1 MTTATARQSVPTVG
15 EVVRRL
21 PGWLR
26 EHVWS
31 AVTGAV
37 VGGVIGYAVNV
48 FLIAVRYGGW
58 RKVPP
63 GAPATSHG
71 NFFQGALFWGLL
83 TTVLFGVFGYW
94 HAVGTTRFLA
104 DLRALPQTLAGLVR
118 GDRSANVHLLWGAAI
133 ALLAAQV
140 VPPAAGAVLAV
151 GVLAGAPTVLGSIVS
166 TFLRR
171 IWSAVVKH
179 VAPTR
184 HHRITGTTG
193 MTVGLLGSAA
203 SLIIASFIT
212 DSPVKYGL
220 AGALALAAVLIS
232 ATGARP
238 PATAC
243 IVLLI
248 GTVLLLHGITD
259 AIPAHADDGGSL
271 ECQLRGQAW
280 LSCTGSATVLRYAT
294 AGAAAAGAGGILGS
308 FLGNLA
314 GTLAGEP
321 GTGPPDDGGPGGG
334 GEPPWQP
341 QPGTPPG
348 DRRAINN
355 WIQGLLDDP
364 AFQRWRATH
373 PGFTDPPTDA
383 EFNQYLNWRH
393 AQGMADPAL
402 TLPSRQAPF
411 PVDAGPLP
419 ALPPDEPLP
428 VLPDLPPVLPDLP
441 PGPEPLDEGP
451 GGDAQ
456 PVPDQPPA
464 PAPAPAPAPPPAPD
478 PAQAI
483 RDRLQA
489 LSGAN
494 YYDPDPDHPSNY
506 WQRLQGLLDDV
517 DPAKGLTPDQLQT
530 ITDLEKNLRDANT
543 KGLEAR
549 EKARDDGMDKLLAA
563 GTKRDKDYTD
573 YLHQLD
579 GIQAHENYLS
589 NLIDHLPPGQFEM
602 ANRVLQQIESGAP
615 GTDTEGA
622 LRQMSTALLTQAQ
635 GRNEA
640 EAAAAEL
647 DSIAA
652 QEHEAAA
659 VGWQH
664 VAIAGEMLLAPFAV
678 PLTAAGAAQLGASM
692 VGRNAVQ
699 GFGVG
704 YEEGGLGHA
713 LLGAANAVL
722 PINTLQA
729 AYQATIGQVID
740 PNSPAPQVGRGT
752 IALAFVQDLGNA
764 VGLHSLGLNNIGPAA
779 TDAVKETSAL
789 SQLHGGQPPPG
800 PVPTATA
807 ATDAAF
813 RTEQAA
819 GQKAAEEF
827 QQMASDLRGLKAQGA
842 SADEIAAAQDA
853 LNRKVNEINSEYQAK
868 ATLKTVPKEIQGEF
882 ANVLDPVLTKAHED
896 TVALLNAQGYKRGG
910 QPLTIDDLTDLRNA
924 KSVGTVGMDRDLA
937 LQQMAYRQTLA
948 QLEKASP
955 TSQRAEDL
963 YKRLQ
968 DLRASDQLTLNGVP
982 VSPSNA
988 NKDFQAAYH
997 EAYGAATGGQNADKA
1012 LQSVTQSKHPEA
1024 YQDLPVLKNDA
1035 LGYPPDPK
1043 WAAQTGSVTTY
1054 KSYMNVK
1061 ELSPGSALQE
1071 TARGVAKDIS
1081 TKLEPMMY
1089 YYQGA
1094 DPGAYQRVM
1103 DMKTFL
1109 GDCGKGVYAP
1119 TQMELLSQ
1127 QKFGTSINGLA
1138 QQVDS
1143 NLAAFVQGHG
1153 APQPAFRTLSGP
1165 GLSELAGHV
1174 VQVAGG
1180 QAGNVVKGI
1189 ASGPARGDEPAEG
1202 K

>member
-1 MTTATARQSVPTVG
+1 
-15 EVVRRL
+15 
-21 PGWLR
+21 
-26 EHVWS
+26 
-31 AVTGAV
+31 
-37 VGGVIGYAVNV
+37 
-48 FLIAVRYGGW
+48 
-58 RKVPP
+58 
-63 GAPATSHG
+63 
-71 NFFQGALFWGLL
+71 
-83 TTVLFGVFGYW
+83 
-94 HAVGTTRFLA
+94 
-104 DLRALPQTLAGLVR
+104 
-118 GDRSANVHLLWGAAI
+118 
-133 ALLAAQV
+133 
-140 VPPAAGAVLAV
+140 
-151 GVLAGAPTVLGSIVS
+151 
-166 TFLRR
+166 
-171 IWSAVVKH
+171 
-179 VAPTR
+179 
-184 HHRITGTTG
+184 
-193 MTVGLLGSAA
+193 
-203 SLIIASFIT
+203 
-212 DSPVKYGL
+212 
-220 AGALALAAVLIS
+220 
-232 ATGARP
+232 
-238 PATAC
+238 
-243 IVLLI
+243 
-248 GTVLLLHGITD
+248 
-259 AIPAHADDGGSL
+259 
-271 ECQLRGQAW
+271 
-280 LSCTGSATVLRYAT
+280 
-294 AGAAAAGAGGILGS
+294 
-308 FLGNLA
+308 
-314 GTLAGEP
+314 
-321 GTGPPDDGGPGGG
+321 
-334 GEPPWQP
+334 
-341 QPGTPPG
+341 
-348 DRRAINN
+348 
-355 WIQGLLDDP
+355 
-364 AFQRWRATH
+364 
-373 PGFTDPPTDA
+373 
-383 EFNQYLNWRH
+383 
-393 AQGMADPAL
+393 
-402 TLPSRQAPF
+402 
-411 PVDAGPLP
+411 
-419 ALPPDEPLP
+419 
-428 VLPDLPPVLPDLP
+428 
-441 PGPEPLDEGP
+441 
-451 GGDAQ
+451 
-456 PVPDQPPA
+456 
-464 PAPAPAPAPPPAPD
+464 
-478 PAQAI
+478 
-483 RDRLQA
+483 
-489 LSGAN
+489 
-494 YYDPDPDHPSNY
+494 
-506 WQRLQGLLDDV
+506 
-517 DPAKGLTPDQLQT
+517 
-530 ITDLEKNLRDANT
+530 
-543 KGLEAR
+543 EAR
-549 EKARDDGMDKLLAA
+549 KTARDDGMTKLLAA
-563 GTKRDKDYTD
+563 DTKRDQDYTD

-579 GIQAHENYLS
+579 ATEARENYLS
-589 NLIDHLPPGQFEM
+589 NLIDHLPPGHFEM
-602 ANRVLQQIESGAP
+602 ANRVLQQIENGAP
-615 GTDTEGA
+615 GSDTEGA
-622 LRQMSTALLTQAQ
+622 LRQMSTALFTQAQ

-640 EAAAAEL
+640 EAAAAEQ

-664 VAIAGEMLLAPFAV
+664 SAIAGEMLLAPFAV
-678 PLTAAGAAQLGASM
+678 PLTAAGAAQLGAFM

-740 PNSPAPQVGRGT
+740 PDAAPQAGRGT

-789 SQLHGGQPPPG
+789 SQLYGGQPPPG

-813 RTEQAA
+813 STERAA

-853 LNRKVNEINSEYQAK
+853 LKQKVNVINSEYQAK
-868 ATLKTVPKEIQGEF
+868 ATLKTVPKEIQGEY
-882 ANVLDPVLTKAHED
+882 ANVLDPVLAKAHED
-896 TVALLNAQGYKRGG
+896 TVALLNAQGYRRGG

-924 KSVGTVGMDRDLA
+924 KSMGTVGMDRDLA

-997 EAYGAATGGQNADKA
+997 EAYAAATGGQDADKA
-1012 LQSVTQSKHPEA
+1012 LQAVTQSKHPEA

-1071 TARGVAKDIS
+1071 TARGVAKDIG

-1094 DPGAYQRVM
+1094 DPGVYQRVM
-1103 DMKTFL
+1103 EMKTFL
-1109 GDCGKGVYAP
+1109 GECGKGVFTP

-1138 QQVDS
+1138 QQVNS
-1143 NLAAFVQGHG
+1143 NLAAFIQGRG
-1153 APQPAFRTLSGP
+1153 APFPAFRTLPGP
-1165 GLSELAGHV
+1165 GLSELGGHV
-1174 VQVAGG
+1174 AQVAGG